1 MSSFKGLEPLDDT
14 LENLKKC
21 QLTILEMYGEPK
33 LVDIRE
39 IRDLCHS
46 YEFTICGV
54 TGMWGTTGAESDR
67 ILLTSNKSTFNKT
80 LEYIKSCVLMC
91 SVLGGNLFNI
101 CIFNDNSY
109 PQIDTNH
116 RIFPDYLKKR
126 FLSKIVR
133 PIKEVSRFARDYGVN
148 LLIEPLNRYSTP
160 ICNMA
165 TDALFLA
172 NAIEEDNIGI
182 LLDTF
187 HMNIEEAS
195 MTQTIEDSQYLLKH
209 MHVSDNN
216 RKMPGLGHI
225 DFGEII
231 NSLNKVKFDGI
242 LSFEPYLFSKDYQ
255 KELSQGV
262 DVLTKLG

>member
-1 MSSFKGLEPLDDT
+1 
-14 LENLKKC
+14 
-21 QLTILEMYGEPK
+21 
-33 LVDIRE
+33 
-39 IRDLCHS
+39 
-46 YEFTICGV
+46 
-54 TGMWGTTGAESDR
+54 
-67 ILLTSNKSTFNKT
+67 
-80 LEYIKSCVLMC
+80 
-91 SVLGGNLFNI
+91 
-101 CIFNDNSY
+101 
-109 PQIDTNH
+109 
-116 RIFPDYLKKR
+116 
-126 FLSKIVR
+126 
-133 PIKEVSRFARDYGVN
+133 
-148 LLIEPLNRYSTP
+148 
-160 ICNMA
+160 MA